1 MNLEKASTTCGQF
14 SRRVQLG
21 LSLLFLVMGG
31 FLLLGLV
38 FSLPEIVRAVWAGDV
53 VTLRNL
59 VSAFGGCAACW
70 LQWRY
75 RHWLYPRLRQQA

>member
-1 MNLEKASTTCGQF
+1 MNLEKASTMRGQV

-21 LSLLFLVMGG
+21 FSLLFLVMGG
-31 FLLLGLV
+31 LLLLGLV
-38 FSLPEIVRAVWAGDV
+38 FSLPEIIRAVWAGDV
-53 VTLRNL
+53 LALRNV
-59 VSAFGGCAACW
+59 VSALGGCAACW